1 MAHTNPWDIVVVGG
15 ANMDYLV
22 RGPALP
28 KPGETVM
35 GDLFQEA
42 PGGKGAN
49 QAVAAARLGV
59 RVALVACVGA
69 DERGKAILK
78 RLKEEGINT
87 KYVVE
92 DEKEPTGVAL
102 IFVGKKGEKEIF
114 TAPGA
119 NLRFSVDQVRDAATT
134 IQSARVLLLQL
145 EVQLDA
151 VMLAAQLAYLA
162 GVKVVLDPS
171 PPISLPDELLDMV
184 SVIKPNA
191 REAEALTGVEV
202 RDRDSARDAAKH
214 LLQRGVDAVAV
225 QAGEEGNLIVT
236 SENEYWFPII
246 PVQSIDAT
254 GAGDAFASTLA
265 VGLLEERSWQ
275 EAGAWAS
282 AAAALKTTKLG
293 AQAGL
298 PTRDQV
304 LALLAK
310 EETKLN
316 LS

>member
-1 MAHTNPWDIVVVGG
+1 MKRNNNWDIVVIGG

-22 RGPALP
+22 RGDNLP

-35 GDLFQEA
+35 GNQFQEA

-49 QAVAAARLGV
+49 QAVSASRLGA
-59 RVALVACVGA
+59 RVALVTRIGA
-69 DERGKAILK
+69 DDRGKVILT
-78 RLKEEGINT
+78 RLKKEGINT
-87 KYVVE
+87 EYVVE
-92 DEKEPTGVAL
+92 DKKESTGVAL
-102 IFVGKKGEKEIF
+102 IMVGERGEKEIF

-119 NLRFSVDQVRDAATT
+119 NLQFSIDQVRDATLA
-134 IQSARVLLLQL
+134 IQSARVVLLQL
-145 EVQLDA
+145 EVPLEA

-162 GVKVVLDPS
+162 GRKVVLDPS
-171 PPISLPDELLDMV
+171 LPISLPDELLDMV
-184 SVIKPNA
+184 TLIKPNA
-191 REAEALTGVEV
+191 REAEALTGVQV
-202 RDRDSARDAAKH
+202 QDRNSAREAAKH
-214 LLQRGVDAVAV
+214 LLKRGVDAVAV

-236 SENEYWFPII
+236 SDDEYWFPII

-254 GAGDAFASTLA
+254 GAGDAFAAALA
-265 VGLLEERSWQ
+265 VALLEERSWQ

-304 LALLAK
+304 FTLVTK
-310 EETKLN
+310 EKSET
-316 LS
+316 